1 VSKIAG
7 LLLAAGTSSRMGT
20 PKQLL
25 QAGGQSLLRRTLDQ
39 ALHSDLELVA
49 LVLGFRAQEIM
60 ENLTGALKHAKLRIV
75 ENKNYG
81 EGISTSIVAGLS
93 AVEEH
98 SDHVMIILADMPHV
112 TSSLINLLIRRTMES
127 RLPLGAIITKN
138 RRSHPVV
145 IGRRFYEALHHLRGD
160 TGARELFVKYPDQ
173 LCLVEPEEDYEDVD
187 IDTLEDYLEF
197 KKSLCEKPPSE
208 MEKSKILT

>member
-7 LLLAAGTSSRMGT
+7 LLLAAGSSTRMGA

-25 QAGGQSLLRRTLDQ
+25 QAGGQSLIGRTLEQ
-39 ALHSDLELVA
+39 ALQSDLVLVA

-60 ENLTGALKHAKLRIV
+60 KNLTGVSKHSKLRIV
-75 ENKNYG
+75 ENNNYG
-81 EGISTSIVAGLS
+81 EGISTSIIAGLS

-98 SDHVMIILADMPHV
+98 FDHVMIILADMPHV

-127 RLPLGAIITKN
+127 RLPLGAIIAKN

-145 IGRRFYEALHHLRGD
+145 IGRRFYKALHRLRGD
-160 TGARELFVKYPDQ
+160 TGARELFVKHADQ
-173 LCLVEPEEDYEDVD
+173 VCLVEPEEDYQDVD

-197 KKSLCEKPPSE
+197 KKSLGEKPS
-208 MEKSKILT
+208 

>member
-1 VSKIAG
+1 MGHEGEGGMSKMAG

-25 QAGGQSLLRRTLDQ
+25 RAGGQTLLGRAIEQ
-39 ALHSDLELVA
+39 ALQSDLDLVA

-60 ENLTGALKHAKLRIV
+60 ENLIGEREHPKLQIV

-81 EGISTSIVAGLS
+81 EGISTSIIAGLS
-93 AVEEH
+93 AVEAH
-98 SDHVMIILADMPHV
+98 FDHVMIILADMPHV
-112 TSSLINLLIRRTMES
+112 TFRLINLLIRRYIES
-127 RLPLGAIITKN
+127 RLPLGAIIKEN
-138 RRSHPVV
+138 RRAHPVV
-145 IGRRFYEALHHLRGD
+145 IGRRFYETLHSLRGD

-173 LCLVEPEEDYEDVD
+173 VCLVEPEEKYDDVD

-197 KKSLCEKPPSE
+197 KKSLDDKPS
-208 MEKSKILT
+208 

>member
-25 QAGGQSLLRRTLDQ
+25 QAGGQSLLGRILEQ
-39 ALHSDLELVA
+39 ALQSDLDLVA

-60 ENLTGALKHAKLRIV
+60 ENLAGDLKHPKLRIV

-81 EGISTSIVAGLS
+81 QGISTSIIAGLS

-98 SDHVMIILADMPHV
+98 FDHVMIILADMPHV
-112 TSSLINLLIRRTMES
+112 TYSLINLLIRRYIES
-127 RLPLGAIITKN
+127 RLPLGAIIREN

-160 TGARELFVKYPDQ
+160 TGARELFVRYVDQ
-173 LCLVEPEEDYEDVD
+173 ACLVEPEEGYKDMD

-197 KKSLCEKPPSE
+197 KKSLCEKPS
-208 MEKSKILT
+208 